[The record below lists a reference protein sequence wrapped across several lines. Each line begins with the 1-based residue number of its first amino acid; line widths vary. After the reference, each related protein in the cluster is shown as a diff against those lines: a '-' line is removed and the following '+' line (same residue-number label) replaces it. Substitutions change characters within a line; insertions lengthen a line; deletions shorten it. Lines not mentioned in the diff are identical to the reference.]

1 MLISSPHGL
10 CILSKG
16 MITFPGVI
24 LRTGLAGASAAVPVS
39 PIKEI
44 KVSAKIEAVNN
55 RSLIFIICRVR
66 LRLFCQF

>member
-1 MLISSPHGL
+1 
-10 CILSKG
+10 

-24 LRTGLAGASAAVPVS
+24 LRTGLAGASAAVPES

-44 KVSAKIEAVNN
+44 KASARIEAVNN
-55 RSLIFIICRVR
+55 LSLVFIICKVR